1 MKMTRLEKFFVN
13 RERKSRGHIRRIRK
27 RLEHIDRERIH
38 SVLELGCGTGTVSAF
53 LADTY
58 GMEVQGIDLDPKQI
72 ALAKSKRAESDRLR
86 FRVADTT
93 CLSFEDASFD
103 LVVSHFVFHHIP
115 EWDRAVREV
124 ARVLRPGGYFIWLD
138 LAIPRIMGRVF
149 GPVLKNCGLYT
160 FDEIESAFA
169 ANGLES
175 RFFERLLYGPMF
187 FHHLVLQKA

>member
-13 RERKSRGHIRRIRK
+13 QERKGRRNIRRIRN
-27 RLEHIDRERIH
+27 RLEHIDHQRIH
-38 SVLELGCGTGTVSAF
+38 TVLELGCGTGTVSAF

-58 GMEVQGIDLDPKQI
+58 DMKVQGIDLDPNQI
-72 ALAKSKRAESDRLR
+72 MLATSKRAESDRLR
-86 FRVADTT
+86 FRVEDTT

-115 EWDRAVREV
+115 DWEPAVREV

-138 LAIPRIMGRVF
+138 LAIPRIIERVF

-169 ANGLES
+169 ENGFES
-175 RFFERLLYGPMF
+175 RFFERFFYGPLV